1 MIMRYLDFSKYE
13 NGQLFD
19 ANRSDKGILRPAL
32 RKLDG
37 RVVIGQRV
45 EPRGLDWY
53 ALESANRPFR
63 WSGANPRP
71 KILIPYTYPRDVRIT
86 LCVSAISVAP
96 LSNVRIEIN
105 GRPVDYEIHNT
116 EESVLAVELRTQLN
130 ESDYSILTLYTPEMT
145 RLEEQSGNGDLRRG
159 MALSD
164 IVIEPTGSGFE

>member
-1 MIMRYLDFSKYE
+1 
-13 NGQLFD
+13 
-19 ANRSDKGILRPAL
+19 
-32 RKLDG
+32 
-37 RVVIGQRV
+37 
-45 EPRGLDWY
+45 
-53 ALESANRPFR
+53 
-63 WSGANPRP
+63 
-71 KILIPYTYPRDVRIT
+71 VRIT

-130 ESDYSILTLYTPEMT
+130 ESDYSILTLYTPEMA